1 MITVLDP
8 LFKPTGDPIAST
20 SLATEIPKEASA
32 IAGAMGCPTIETLT
46 IGATLS
52 DGSDA
57 STNVLKKIN
66 DNLYSDKAKFI
77 IPILLE
83 TPTIP
88 EGGTEKQLGNA
99 YTNCHVSY
107 LVISPRCLTPKAVV
121 DKVDGSDVVD
131 EVGTFS
137 VCKIGGVGIKGSTTA
152 DANGKT
158 VDQLNL
164 DALMKPG
171 LDANLNIVPV
181 EKTAIEAAGL
191 RLTNYRLYRNGKD
204 DYPIT
209 FDDIDS
215 LFYGYKE
222 TSETINEVVITNS
235 KFSLSLV
242 QQVLCTTNYK
252 MFPIFPTDYKS
263 YFVDSAAKIKPIGG
277 DATQFNVVAISY
289 RDSTTDPSETIG
301 LSASEISVPTG
312 YSNYFC
318 HIYEKIY
325 LLTTN

>member
-20 SLATEIPKEASA
+20 ALATKIPEEASA

-46 IGATLS
+46 IGTGLTEAI
-52 DGSDA
+52 
-57 STNVLKKIN
+57 LKKIN

-83 TPTIP
+83 TPTD
-88 EGGTEKQLGNA
+88 GKLGNT
-99 YTNCHVSY
+99 YTNCYVSY
-107 LVISPRCLTPKAVV
+107 LVISPRCLTPKTVPVASGQE
-121 DKVDGSDVVD
+121 DTL
-131 EVGTFS
+131 GTFS
-137 VCKIGGVGIKGSTTA
+137 VTTKNGTVIKGTGAATDSLTA
-152 DANGKT
+152 DQVNLQSLFKPGIDANG
-158 VDQLNL
+158 NS
-164 DALMKPG
+164 
-171 LDANLNIVPV
+171 VPV
-181 EKTAIEAAGL
+181 AANAIEAVGL

-222 TSETINEVVITNS
+222 TGSTINEVVITNS

-242 QQVLCTTNYK
+242 QQVLLATNYN
-252 MFPIFPTDYKS
+252 MFPIFPTNYDEYLVKGEGLDAIKAIGESNSNFDYVAVA
-263 YFVDSAAKIKPIGG
+263 YTIKDG
-277 DATQFNVVAISY
+277 S
-289 RDSTTDPSETIG
+289 STSGLG
-301 LSASEISVPTG
+301 LSGAIIEKPDG
-312 YSNYFC
+312 YFYYLC

>member
-20 SLATEIPKEASA
+20 ALATEIPKEASA
-32 IAGAMGCPTIETLT
+32 IAGAMGFPTIETLT
-46 IGATLS
+46 IGAGLSETTL
-52 DGSDA
+52 G
-57 STNVLKKIN
+57 KIN
-66 DNLYSDKAKFI
+66 DNLYNDKAKFI

-107 LVISPRCLTPKAVV
+107 LVISPRCLTPKAV
-121 DKVDGSDVVD
+121 DNATG
-131 EVGTFS
+131 EVGTYS
-137 VCKIGGVGIKGSTTA
+137 VCNKTGVGIKGTITT
-152 DANGKT
+152 DGTEKT
-158 VDQLNL
+158 ADQLNL
-164 DALMKPG
+164 EALMKPAYSTSG
-171 LDANLNIVPV
+171 TFVPV
-181 EKTAIEAAGL
+181 AKTAIEAAGL

-209 FDDIDS
+209 FDDIDY
-215 LFYGYKE
+215 LFYGYSQPSTNIE
-222 TSETINEVVITNS
+222 EVVITSS

-242 QQVLCTTNYK
+242 QQVLCTTNYNIL
-252 MFPIFPTDYKS
+252 PIFPTDYKN
-263 YFVDSAAKIKPIGG
+263 YFVDSSANIKPIGG
-277 DATQFNVVAISY
+277 SVAFSQVKIAY
-289 RDSTTDPSETIG
+289 RDSLSDPSQTVG
-301 LSASEISVPTG
+301 LSGSEIYVPTD
-312 YSNYFC
+312 YSYYFC